1 MISAIITH
9 TPIWVWALLGGLLY
23 LGFSQTKRR
32 TVSLKRSTIL
42 PLAMIALSIFGTVN
56 VFGSS
61 PSILLSWLGAA
72 ALSFI
77 IVIRFS
83 NWTVVKY
90 YVEKQQFTL
99 PGSWIPM
106 MLILG
111 IFVTKYVVGVMVG
124 TQPAYAN
131 KLNFAITCT
140 LFYGAFSGVFLAR
153 AVGLWRIALINK
165 KVALTNSVIDHPLS
179 TK

>member
-1 MISAIITH
+1 MISAILTH

-23 LGFSQTKRR
+23 LGFIQTKRR

-61 PSILLSWLGAA
+61 PSILLAWLVAGA
-72 ALSFI
+72 LTFI

-83 NWTVVKY
+83 NWTAIQY
-90 YVEKQQFTL
+90 DAAKQQFTL

-106 MLILG
+106 MLIMG

-131 KLNFAITCT
+131 KLNFAITFT
-140 LFYGAFSGVFLAR
+140 LLYGAFSGVFLAR
-153 AVGLWRIALINK
+153 AVGLWRIAFVNK
-165 KVALTNSVIDHPLS
+165 KVALTNSVIDHPQS